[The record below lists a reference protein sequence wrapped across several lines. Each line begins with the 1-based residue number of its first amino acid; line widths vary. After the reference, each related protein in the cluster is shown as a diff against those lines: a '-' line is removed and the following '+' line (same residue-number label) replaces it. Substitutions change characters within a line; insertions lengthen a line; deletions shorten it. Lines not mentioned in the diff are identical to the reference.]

1 MSNRLQ
7 QVASHVLPSSY
18 TANKIG
24 YKSPEDVVIVSALR
38 TAITR
43 ARKGPFQ
50 STLPEEMLAPVF
62 KAIIQKTGIDPKLI
76 EDITVGNVLPQGG
89 GATNARMAALYA
101 GFPETTSVSTLNR
114 QCSSG
119 LQAVVQIA
127 TAIQAGILEIGIG
140 AGVESMTLNYGA
152 SSLAPTSERI
162 ADNCESAADCLIPM
176 GYVLD

>member
-1 MSNRLQ
+1 
-7 QVASHVLPSSY
+7 
-18 TANKIG
+18 
-24 YKSPEDVVIVSALR
+24 
-38 TAITR
+38 
-43 ARKGPFQ
+43 
-50 STLPEEMLAPVF
+50 
-62 KAIIQKTGIDPKLI
+62 
-76 EDITVGNVLPQGG
+76 
-89 GATNARMAALYA
+89 MAALYA
-101 GFPETTSVSTLNR
+101 GFPESTAVSTLNR